1 MIVSGLEFTISGV
14 KEELPLVIEA
24 CVDHFEAG
32 SYLAHPLAKGFGGLV
47 V

>member
-14 KEELPLVIEA
+14 EKELPLVIEA
-24 CVDHFEAG
+24 CVDYFEAG
-32 SYLAHPLAKGFGGLV
+32 SYLAHPLAKEFGGLV